1 MTAGLMCCVVV
12 LLSYV
17 RSFLF
22 QYFLFRHRCSIW
34 FRWLYEEFWEHN
46 IFCKWKQF
54 WCLCHLSSRQA
65 FVSKNAQKKGENC
78 NVHEAQNMQQNKKN
92 VKESRSIPP
101 FPSSWCCELY
111 YIHCFVRCI
120 HVRSHVH
127 ILFPRACS
135 FVCVCVHFNTYEG
148 SIGLWLNGT
157 VSRKSV
163 AALTWDI

>member
-46 IFCKWKQF
+46 ILCKWKQF

-65 FVSKNAQKKGENC
+65 FVSKNAPKKGRKTVTC
-78 NVHEAQNMQQNKKN
+78 MKLKT
-92 VKESRSIPP
+92 
-101 FPSSWCCELY
+101 
-111 YIHCFVRCI
+111 
-120 HVRSHVH
+120 
-127 ILFPRACS
+127 CS
-135 FVCVCVHFNTYEG
+135 KTRKM
-148 SIGLWLNGT
+148 
-157 VSRKSV
+157 SRKAVPFLLFLLHGVVNFITYIVLSDASMWGHMFISSFRVHV
-163 AALTWDI
+163 ALYVYVCISTHMKAV